1 MSIETNHTETRR
13 PIGWT
18 TKGEPGHDT
27 NAVESY
33 ECLIVG
39 GGLHGIHVAVRLLEE
54 TAVRADQLR
63 IVDTEAEL
71 AAAFREKANQCGMTS
86 MRSSYLDHV
95 GEHPLELEVFAAQ
108 RGRTDE
114 LYETEDYPPRP
125 SSSLFLDHVDHVVDV
140 HSLDDLHVR
149 ARVDGLTGATA
160 TDGVVVE
167 TDAGPLHAHHCIL
180 AVGQG
185 DRYTRPP
192 WTSSLD
198 ASAVDHVWDHSFD
211 RDVAGRAVVV
221 GGGVTA
227 VQTALVL
234 TESATEVTILA
245 RNGLT
250 ERTIEGDQ
258 RWQRWDHVEA
268 ELHSLPPGSA
278 ARLRRVREGR
288 YDGTVPSYLLRD
300 LETAVSENDVTV
312 VDGEVDD
319 ARQRRDS
326 TARLVLD
333 DGRRLCAD
341 HVVLATGFESP
352 FDHRF
357 VERVASTLRLARG
370 HAGMPVLE
378 DQTLAWKRHDDTSSP
393 VYLTGALAAGTVG
406 PFAGNIVGARM
417 AADRIVDSLASAECR
432 VSPVVVERS
441 VGL

>member
-1 MSIETNHTETRR
+1 M
-13 PIGWT
+13 
-18 TKGEPGHDT
+18 KGELKHDT
-27 NAVESY
+27 GSVESY

-54 TAVRADQLR
+54 TDVRADQLR

-95 GEHPLELEVFAAQ
+95 GVHPLELEVFAAQ

-125 SSSLFLDHVDHVVDV
+125 SLSLFLDHVDHVVDV

-149 ARVDGLTGATA
+149 ARVDGLTGGR
-160 TDGVVVE
+160 DGVVVE
-167 TDAGPLHAHHCIL
+167 TDAGALHAHHCIL

-185 DRYTRPP
+185 DRYTRPS

-227 VQTALVL
+227 VQTALLL

-319 ARQRRDS
+319 ARQKQGS
-326 TARLVLD
+326 TEQLVLD

-357 VERVASTLRLARG
+357 VERIASTLGLARG
-370 HAGMPVLE
+370 HAGMPVL
-378 DQTLAWKRHDDTSSP
+378 DDRTLAWKRQDDTSSS
-393 VYLTGALAAGTVG
+393 VYLTGALAAETVG

-417 AADRIVDSLASAECR
+417 AADRIVEAIASTDCR
-432 VSPVVVERS
+432 MCPVAIEQS
-441 VGL
+441 VGS